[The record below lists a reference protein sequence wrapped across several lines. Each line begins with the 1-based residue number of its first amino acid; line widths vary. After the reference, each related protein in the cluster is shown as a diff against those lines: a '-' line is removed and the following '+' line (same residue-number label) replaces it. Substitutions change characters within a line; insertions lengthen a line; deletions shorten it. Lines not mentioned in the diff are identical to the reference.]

1 MDTLEVSVSRIV
13 TSFNQ
18 SLETSLHQG
27 TNTAAQYSLLTEQVS
42 LCLSSES
49 CLQNA
54 GSCAADTQS
63 ISQSHILC
71 FACVILLNSYQT
83 RNTLACLILGT
94 YSMSRSLRSDHG
106 NVNEFRRFDAS
117 EVDVETMSEH
127 QHIALFQVRLD
138 IFFVQLSLFLIVDQ
152 DHDDISQLC
161 SLCCCVNFEALCFSF
176 SPGSGSFV
184 KTDNNVA
191 SGIFQV
197 QCMCMTL
204 AAVSDD
210 GDRLAIQ

>member
-1 MDTLEVSVSRIV
+1 MDTLEISVSRIV
-13 TSFNQ
+13 TSLNQ

-27 TNTAAQYSLLTEQVS
+27 TYTTAQYSLLTEQVS

-49 CLQNA
+49 SLQNTC
-54 GSCAADTQS
+54 SCAADTQC

-71 FACVILLNSYQT
+71 FACVILLNSYQA

-94 YSMSRSLRSDHG
+94 YSMSRSFRSDHS
-106 NVNEFRRFDAS
+106 NVNEFRRFNTS

-127 QHIALFQVRLD
+127 QHISLFQIGLD
-138 IFFVQLSLFLIVDQ
+138 VLFVQLSLFLIVDQ
-152 DHDDISQLC
+152 DHDDVSQLC
-161 SLCCCVNFEALCFSF
+161 SLCCCVNFEALCLSLG
-176 SPGSGSFV
+176 PGSGAFV
-184 KTDNNVA
+184 KTDDNVA
-191 SGIFQV
+191 SGLFQV
-197 QCMCMTL
+197 QCVCVTL